1 MILVVMMCRGAA
13 AIVVANGCGDHDRV
27 WTAVEAAIKELD
39 PPAGH
44 FPNEVPALALAAAI
58 DVGGP
63 CTVAVAS
70 DVINV
75 TDPGSQNGS
84 LHVWSRNLMSL
95 ASQPS
100 KSAPNGVAAD
110 NRASPIGLTIRSGEE
125 ATPPFSSLAGG
136 KGSLAR
142 GLLAAARSQGSCG
155 TRIIGIDQRVE
166 RHHQLQL
173 NVDVAGGGLSGDSF
187 DEGVGHH
194 LVPGSTVTGRYRGV
208 GCCRSAV

>member
-1 MILVVMMCRGAA
+1 ME
-13 AIVVANGCGDHDRV
+13 
-27 WTAVEAAIKELD
+27 TAIKELD

-75 TDPGSQNGS
+75 TDPGITERI

-100 KSAPNGVAAD
+100 KQRRLG
-110 NRASPIGLTIRSGEE
+110 SPPTIG
-125 ATPPFSSLAGG
+125 
-136 KGSLAR
+136 AR
-142 GLLAAARSQGSCG
+142 
-155 TRIIGIDQRVE
+155 
-166 RHHQLQL
+166 
-173 NVDVAGGGLSGDSF
+173 
-187 DEGVGHH
+187 
-194 LVPGSTVTGRYRGV
+194 
-208 GCCRSAV
+208 RSA

>member
-1 MILVVMMCRGAA
+1 M
-13 AIVVANGCGDHDRV
+13 VANGCGDHDRV

-63 CTVAVAS
+63 STVAVAS

-75 TDPGSQNGS
+75 TDPGITERIPARLVPQSDELG
-84 LHVWSRNLMSL
+84 
-95 ASQPS
+95 QPAVEA
-100 KSAPNGVAAD
+100 APTGIAAD
-110 NRASPIGLTIRSGEE
+110 NRASPIGLTVRSSEE

-142 GLLAAARSQGSCG
+142 GLLAAARSQGS
-155 TRIIGIDQRVE
+155 RAALEIIGIDQRVE

-187 DEGVGHH
+187 DEGVGHD
-194 LVPGSTVTGRYRGV
+194 LVPGSAVTGRYRGV
-208 GCCRSAV
+208 GLLS

>member
-1 MILVVMMCRGAA
+1 MAQCSDRDDLGRHDVSGPAA

-84 LHVWSRNLMSL
+84 LHVWSRNLMRS

-100 KSAPNGVAAD
+100 KQRRLG
-110 NRASPIGLTIRSGEE
+110 SPPTIGPR
-125 ATPPFSSLAGG
+125 
-136 KGSLAR
+136 
-142 GLLAAARSQGSCG
+142 
-155 TRIIGIDQRVE
+155 
-166 RHHQLQL
+166 
-173 NVDVAGGGLSGDSF
+173 
-187 DEGVGHH
+187 
-194 LVPGSTVTGRYRGV
+194 
-208 GCCRSAV
+208 RSA